1 MIIFTK
7 YYLNMNCTLKI
18 YNFVFVATM
27 KIKLKICSCHFL
39 NHGFFNFKTYCTTF
53 SQSFC
58 FNTKRERV

>member
-27 KIKLKICSCHFL
+27 KIKLKMCSCHFL
-39 NHGFFNFKTYCTTF
+39 NHGFFEF
-53 SQSFC
+53 
-58 FNTKRERV
+58 

>member
-27 KIKLKICSCHFL
+27 KIKLKICFCHF
-39 NHGFFNFKTYCTTF
+39 FEF
-53 SQSFC
+53 
-58 FNTKRERV
+58 